1 MQRWQ
6 RIYRLAGIVR
16 DTRAVAAVEFALILP
31 LLLLL
36 YLGTVEGA
44 SLYAADRKVATLA
57 SSMADLVSREKDGL
71 LESELEDYFAASDS
85 ILLPYPSDGLGQIIS
100 LLAIDEDGVATV
112 EWSVGRGTSEAR
124 EDDSEFP
131 LGADTQINQLA
142 RNASGFLVVAEV
154 VYPYVPIT
162 GFVFQETINLRH
174 VEYFLPRV
182 PARIGYT
189 PSP

>member
-1 MQRWQ
+1 MRRWNQ
-6 RIYRLAGIVR
+6 IRRLVQFVR

-71 LESELEDYFAASDS
+71 LQSELNDYFAASDS

-100 LLAIDEDGVATV
+100 LLSIDGDGVATV
-112 EWSVGRGTSEAR
+112 EWSVGRGSSESR
-124 EDDSEFP
+124 ELASEYP

-142 RNASGFLVVAEV
+142 RNGSGFLVVAEV
-154 VYPYVPIT
+154 TYPYVPIT
-162 GFVFQETINLRH
+162 GFVYQDTITLGRT
-174 VEYFLPRV
+174 EYFLPRV
-182 PARIGYT
+182 PARINYD
-189 PSP
+189 PNS

>member
-1 MQRWQ
+1 MRRWSWIGRQ
-6 RIYRLAGIVR
+6 LQFVR

-57 SSMADLVSREKDGL
+57 STMADLVSREKDGL
-71 LESELEDYFAASDS
+71 RESELNDYFAASDS
-85 ILLPYPSDGLGQIIS
+85 ILLPYTSDGLGQIIS

-112 EWSVGRGTSEAR
+112 EWSVGRGTSQKR
-124 EDDSEFP
+124 EDGSEFP
-131 LGADTQINQLA
+131 LGADRQINQLA
-142 RNASGFLVVAEV
+142 RNGSGYLVVAEV
-154 VYPYVPIT
+154 TYPYVPIT
-162 GFVFQETINLRH
+162 GFVFQDTINLGR